1 MTNYNKWANFDADR
15 VLQEQERRDAIEET
29 NLQRKIDNLKATQK
43 ITESLTQ
50 AQKDAEIM
58 SSKVKVLQSVYWECL
73 RAEFRY
79 VECRRSFEGCK
90 KVSTKT
96 KCHNKYSAC
105 KVLHS
110 QISMLLLLNPSFLV
124 GGK

>member
-1 MTNYNKWANFDADR
+1 MLCNYHERTSLSARIMTNYNKWANFDADR

-58 SSKVKVLQSVYWECL
+58 SSKVKVLRSVYWE
-73 RAEFRY
+73 
-79 VECRRSFEGCK
+79 
-90 KVSTKT
+90 
-96 KCHNKYSAC
+96 
-105 KVLHS
+105 
-110 QISMLLLLNPSFLV
+110 
-124 GGK
+124 

>member
-58 SSKVKVLQSVYWECL
+58 SSKVKVLRSVYWE
-73 RAEFRY
+73 
-79 VECRRSFEGCK
+79 
-90 KVSTKT
+90 
-96 KCHNKYSAC
+96 
-105 KVLHS
+105 
-110 QISMLLLLNPSFLV
+110 
-124 GGK
+124 